1 MQCMI
6 FFFLML
12 GAGDI
17 VVNKNSDIFFFG
29 WHLPRWLK
37 SSDNNGRFDSPPG
50 FLSAQTI
57 ASSSHGRT
65 SKVIQAL
72 WTQQLPREMAILV
85 YQKPVA
91 GSSAQ
96 WLVSAMQSASFL
108 HAVESIPIHFLWS
121 CSLRTDPQQLNLFS
135 NQKGTVSQKLTFP
148 KSRCR
153 IKVAVHKFCFGL
165 THDNAIA
172 STGKLLWS

>member
-1 MQCMI
+1 
-6 FFFLML
+6 ML

-17 VVNKNSDIFFFG
+17 VVNKNSDIIFLDG
-29 WHLPRWLK
+29 TCQDDSRVVITTVDLTVPQDSYQLQLLHHHHMAGLP
-37 SSDNNGRFDSPPG
+37 
-50 FLSAQTI
+50 
-57 ASSSHGRT
+57 
-65 SKVIQAL
+65 KVIQAL

>member
-1 MQCMI
+1 
-6 FFFLML
+6 ML

-17 VVNKNSDIFFFG
+17 VVNKNSDIIFLDG
-29 WHLPRWLK
+29 TCQ
-37 SSDNNGRFDSPPG
+37 DDSRVVITTVDLTVPQDSYQ
-50 FLSAQTI
+50 LQL
-57 ASSSHGRT
+57 SSHGRT